1 MATAPQPIPIRD
13 PRKEKAQ
20 AAFLKIKAQ
29 HGMFIGGELHQAVQ
43 NMPARKELVA
53 GMLSARSVNILVGDS
68 GIGKTPL
75 VHQLALAV
83 AAGIPFLGA
92 STRRA
97 RVLLVDFENPIDH
110 ADRILEQQ
118 RLHLGLDDYPT
129 PSFLFWSADNAAPQ
143 ATVWTTI
150 RNMAPDLLIIDS
162 LRSFCPTVETGNA
175 AAATEIKRLRT
186 LAKQAGTCVLLVH
199 HVRKNASTA
208 PLEDERPLDWLRSA
222 SGARALINQS
232 DARLALAPYQD
243 GLILRGQRRTLG
255 EIGPYYLRR
264 CLDAGRQS
272 LGYELSE
279 PPPPA
284 SALRNPEHEAAFARL
299 PPTFSTKEARAA
311 FGKGCAASNS
321 FLNKMIAAGLAKKT
335 GWGVYKKVDNPDN
348 PSKTS

>member
-1 MATAPQPIPIRD
+1 MASAAQPIPIRD
-13 PRKEKAQ
+13 PRKEKAK
-20 AAFLKIKAQ
+20 AAFLQLKAQ

-43 NMPARKELVA
+43 NMPARRELVA

-68 GIGKTPL
+68 GVGKTPL

-83 AAGIPFLGA
+83 AAGVPFLGA
-92 STRRA
+92 ATRRA

-150 RNMAPDLLIIDS
+150 RNMAPALLIIDS
-162 LRSFCPTVETGNA
+162 LRSFCPTFETGNA

-186 LAKQAGTCVLLVH
+186 LATQAGTCVLLVH
-199 HVRKNASTA
+199 HVRKNAGTT

-232 DARLALAPYQD
+232 DSRLALAPFQD

-264 CLDAGRQS
+264 RLDASRQS
-272 LGYELSE
+272 LGYEVAE
-279 PPPPA
+279 PA
-284 SALRNPEHEAAFARL
+284 SASILRNPEHDAVFAGL
-299 PPTFSTKEARAA
+299 PAVFSAGDAKGAL
-311 FGKGCAASNS
+311 GKGWQATNL
-321 FLNKMIAAGLAKKT
+321 FLHNLLRLGFVTKT
-335 GWGVYKKVDNPDN
+335 GWGVYQKLENVEN